1 MFVSSDDCCYY
12 LLLSPL
18 FLFQT
23 HNALILDAVMTL
35 AKGLE
40 QARKED
46 SSMATRS
53 IDCDDDNDGWAD
65 GRFLRQTI
73 IKLVSILGES
83 LA

>member
-1 MFVSSDDCCYY
+1 
-12 LLLSPL
+12 
-18 FLFQT
+18 
-23 HNALILDAVMTL
+23 MTL

-73 IKLVSILGES
+73 IKLVRILGKS